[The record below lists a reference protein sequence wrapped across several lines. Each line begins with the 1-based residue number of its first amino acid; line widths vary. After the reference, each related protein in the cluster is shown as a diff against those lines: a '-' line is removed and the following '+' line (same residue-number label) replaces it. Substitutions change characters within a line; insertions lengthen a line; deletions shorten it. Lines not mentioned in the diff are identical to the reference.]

1 MASEIS
7 IPTFKPKVH
16 RSELDKLENRI
27 MSEILSLREEKI
39 NALSGLNS
47 VMDRKN
53 KAVEI
58 LRKL

>member
-1 MASEIS
+1 
-7 IPTFKPKVH
+7 
-16 RSELDKLENRI
+16 

-47 VMDRKN
+47 VLDRKN